1 MRVSVCNW
9 RTTDRDVEETLACVR
24 DALAATRADASSRVR

>member
-9 RTTDRDVEETLACVR
+9 RTTDGDVDIAVDAIKQALESVR
-24 DALAATRADASSRVR
+24 G

>member
-9 RTTDRDVEETLACVR
+9 RTSESDVAR
-24 DALAATRADASSRVR
+24 AIAAARAALASETIDSVN